1 MCGFAY
7 FFVHISGVGVER
19 CFFAERNL
27 VGDDAWAAPVWAP
40 GDVGEHRYTVYMYL
54 CVYLDIQDR
63 ETLGYYFLATIQRT
77 RYVSQLDLPITYS
90 IQVKNY
96 IYIVEFTVYRILK
109 SYICNCLKKRSKF
122 GVF

>member
-40 GDVGEHRYTVYMYL
+40 GDVGSIGIQYTCIYVY
-54 CVYLDIQDR
+54 I
-63 ETLGYYFLATIQRT
+63 
-77 RYVSQLDLPITYS
+77 
-90 IQVKNY
+90 
-96 IYIVEFTVYRILK
+96 
-109 SYICNCLKKRSKF
+109 
-122 GVF
+122 

>member
-1 MCGFAY
+1 
-7 FFVHISGVGVER
+7 
-19 CFFAERNL
+19 
-27 VGDDAWAAPVWAP
+27 
-40 GDVGEHRYTVYMYL
+40 MYL

-109 SYICNCLKKRSKF
+109 TYIYIYLQLSKKKGPNLGSF
-122 GVF
+122 DILVSGVFR